1 MHRIDE
7 EKLLVKILSVGEQ
20 IEHTFASYL
29 KENGLSEPQY
39 NVLRILRGANKP
51 IPSQTIAERLISRR
65 PDITRLVDRL
75 NTMKL
80 VKRKRCD
87 KDRRV
92 VYVSITEKGLSLL
105 NNMDQPMQNRSKEF
119 LADLSDNEC
128 NELMT
133 LMNKLMKE
141 TQH

>member
-141 TQH
+141 TQR